1 MILTHNYPVQIFFED
16 TGADGIV
23 YHPNYLKYMERART
37 TFLQEK
43 GLSLPALLDTFGIQF
58 VVRSIQIN
66 YAKPVRL
73 QQKLE
78 VVTEMIE
85 CRKASLIFKQRLYFD
100 PRDEKTLICSGDI
113 VIACTNLQL
122 KPCAIPA
129 AVARELKE

>member
-1 MILTHNYPVQIFFED
+1 MKPTHNYSIQIFFED

-23 YHPNYLKYMERART
+23 YHANYLKYMERART

-58 VVRSIQIN
+58 VVRSIQID
-66 YAKPVRL
+66 YSKPVRL
-73 QQKLE
+73 QQKLI
-78 VVTEMIE
+78 VVTELLD

-100 PRDEKTLICSGDI
+100 PKDEKTIICSGEV

-122 KPCAIPA
+122 KPCGIPE